1 MKFRYLLFL
10 GAMFTLG
17 NLMAQVSYQPDGA
30 IPMDPEV
37 KIGKLSNGLT
47 YYIQRNAQP
56 KERAEFY
63 LVLNAGA
70 IQEDPDQNGLAHFC
84 EHMAF
89 NGTEHFKK
97 HQIINYLQSI
107 GMKFGPEINAFTSH
121 DVTAY
126 MLQKV
131 PVNPASNIDS
141 ALLILYDWAGKVSFE
156 PEEIDAERGVIH
168 EEWRTGRGAM
178 ERLNKKMNKVVLQG
192 SKYAE
197 HDVIGDINI
206 IDNFPHEV
214 LTRFYNDW
222 YRPSLQALIAV
233 GDIDPQQIEAK
244 IQALFSQLQNPKQP
258 RERIT
263 EPVPDHENTLVSIET
278 DKEAQYTMVQVIY
291 KHDPTSERNQRYLR
305 EQLKT
310 ELFNQM
316 MNARFAEIQRQ
327 ANPPFVYGYNAYGS
341 LVKSKD
347 AYRSFA
353 IAKAGE
359 GMRALEALLRENE
372 RLLRHGF
379 TPGELERA
387 KQDVLKGYE
396 NQFKEKNK
404 RKSDQLVWNYFAHF
418 LNQEPIPGPE
428 FMYQFAQAVLPG
440 ITLAEMNELPARWIT
455 DRNRVLAIGGPEKEG
470 ITYPTREEVLA
481 LLDKIEKEPVEP
493 YHDNVADKPLIDKL
507 PAPGKVVKSENIPS
521 LGVTVWTLSNGA
533 RVVLKPTEFRDDE
546 VLFAATSPGGSSLYS
561 PEEYLSAQY
570 ASSVIGESG
579 LGDFD
584 PTQLEKA
591 LSGKMVEIDPSIRD
605 LQEGFSGNSSR
616 KDLETLIQLTH
627 LFFTKTRLDENTY
640 SAFISRMKGILENA
654 SLNPMNAFRDTITVV
669 LANYSPYRKPMTVSR
684 LNELRADLMKRIF
697 DERFADADGFTFFL
711 VGAFNPEEIKPWVE
725 KYLGSLPQRK
735 KSETWRDLGIRPP
748 KGFVKKSVVRDM
760 EDPKATVF
768 VALSG
773 DFDYNPA
780 DRVALQAISDILSFR
795 YVETIREEE
804 GGTYGAGVRVQ
815 TNKFPRGNY
824 LLTVQFDCDPENAE
838 RLTQIV
844 LREIEVLRNQ
854 GPTEEQ
860 VRNFR
865 ENKLKTWKESLQENS
880 FWLSQ
885 LLNAENNQE
894 PYENFLA
901 YPDLVNAVSPE
912 TVREAASRYFSG
924 ENLIILTLLPS
935 DLSKSMKNPNLKK

>member
-1 MKFRYLLFL
+1 MKFRYLLFFGVL
-10 GAMFTLG
+10 LAFIGVR
-17 NLMAQVSYQPDGA
+17 AQVSYQPEGT
-30 IPMDPEV
+30 IPVDPEV

-47 YYIQRNAQP
+47 YYIHRNAQP
-56 KERAEFY
+56 AERAEFY
-63 LVLNAGA
+63 LILNAGA

-131 PVNPASNIDS
+131 PVHPESNVDS
-141 ALLILYDWAGKVSFE
+141 ALLILFDWAGKVSFE

-178 ERLNKKMNKVVLQG
+178 ERLNKKMNKVILQG

-206 IDNFPHEV
+206 IDNFPHQA
-214 LTRFYNDW
+214 LTRFYKDW
-222 YRPSLQALIAV
+222 YRPQLQAVVAV
-233 GDIDPQQIEAK
+233 GDFDPLVIEAK
-244 IQALFSQLQNPKQP
+244 IKALFSQLQNPANI
-258 RERIT
+258 RERKT
-263 EPVPDHENTLVSIET
+263 EPVPDHDNTLVSIET

-291 KHDPTSERNQRYLR
+291 KHDPTPERNQKYLR

-316 MNARFAEIQRQ
+316 MNARFAELQRQ

-359 GMRALEALLRENE
+359 SMRALEALLRENE

-379 TPGELERA
+379 APGELERA
-387 KQDVLKGYE
+387 KQEILKGYE

-404 RKSDQLVWNYFAHF
+404 RKSDQLVWSYFGHF
-418 LNQEPIPGPE
+418 LNDDPTPGPE
-428 FMYQFAQAVLPG
+428 FMYQFALAVLPG
-440 ITLAEMNELPARWIT
+440 ITLDEMNKLPGRWIT

-470 ITYPTREEVLA
+470 LVYPTRDEVLA
-481 LLDKIEKEPVEP
+481 LLAKIEKEPVDP
-493 YHDNVADKPLIDKL
+493 YKDNVANKPLIDKL
-507 PAPGKVVKSENIPS
+507 PPAGKVVNTEEITSI
-521 LGVTVWTLSNGA
+521 GVTVWTLSNGVK
-533 RVVLKPTEFRDDE
+533 VVLKPTQFRDDE
-546 VLFAATSPGGSSLYS
+546 ILFAAQSPGGSSLYS
-561 PEEYLSAQY
+561 PNEYLSAQY
-570 ASSVIGESG
+570 AAAVIGESG

-591 LSGKMVEIDPSIRD
+591 LSGKIVEINPYIRD
-605 LQEGFSGNSSR
+605 LQEGFNGNSSQ
-616 KDLETLIQLTH
+616 KDLETLLQLTH
-627 LFFTKTRLDENTY
+627 LYFTRTRFDENTFG
-640 SAFISRMKGILENA
+640 AFISRMKGILENA
-654 SLNPMNAFRDTITVV
+654 SLNPVNALRDTINVV
-669 LANYSPYRKPMTVSR
+669 LSNYSPYRKPMTVSR
-684 LNELRADLMKRIF
+684 LQEIQPDLMKKIF
-697 DERFADADGFTFFL
+697 DERFADADGFTFFFA
-711 VGAFNPEEIKPWVE
+711 GAFNPEELRPLVE
-725 KYLGSLPQRK
+725 KYLGSLPSRTK
-735 KSETWRDLGIRPP
+735 NESWRDLGIMPP
-748 KGFVKKSVVRDM
+748 KGVVKKTLVRDM

-773 DFDYNPA
+773 EFDYNPQ
-780 DRVALQAISDILSFR
+780 DRAVMQAISDILSFR

-815 TNKFPRGNY
+815 TNKYPKGNY
-824 LLTVQFDCDPENAE
+824 VLTIQFDCDPENAE

-844 LREIEVLRNQ
+844 LREIEVLRTQ
-854 GPTEEQ
+854 GPKDDQ
-860 VRNFR
+860 IRNFK
-865 ENKLKTWKESLQENS
+865 ENKLKTWKESLEDNS
-880 FWLSQ
+880 FWINNLQ
-885 LLNAENNQE
+885 NASFSGDAWDSFME
-894 PYENFLA
+894 
-901 YPDLVNAVSPE
+901 YPGLVNAVTPGM
-912 TVREAASRYFSG
+912 VKEATARYFNG
-924 ENLIILTLLPS
+924 DNLIVITLLPS
-935 DLSKSMKNPNLKK
+935 DLSKSVKNPMLKK

>member
-1 MKFRYLLFL
+1 MKFRYLLIFW
-10 GAMFTLG
+10 AMFTLG
-17 NLMAQVSYQPDGA
+17 NLLAQVTYQPEAA
-30 IPMDPEV
+30 IPVDPEV
-37 KIGKLSNGLT
+37 KIGRLSNGLT

-131 PVNPASNIDS
+131 PVNPSSNIDS
-141 ALLILYDWAGKVSFE
+141 ALLILFDWAGKVSYE

-206 IDNFPHEV
+206 IDHFPHEA
-214 LTRFYNDW
+214 LTRFYKDW
-222 YRPSLQALIAV
+222 YRPDLQAVIAV
-233 GDIDPQQIEAK
+233 GDFDPQQIESK
-244 IQALFSQLQNPKQP
+244 IQTLFSQLQNPKQQ
-258 RERIT
+258 RERKT

-291 KHDPTSERNQRYLR
+291 KHEPTSERNQRYLR

-347 AYRSFA
+347 AYRSLA

-359 GMRALEALLRENE
+359 SMRALEALLRENE

-387 KQDVLKGYE
+387 KQDILKGYE

-404 RKSDQLVWNYFAHF
+404 RKSDQLVWSYFGHF
-418 LNQEPIPGPE
+418 LNQDPIPGPE
-428 FMYQFAQAVLPG
+428 FMYQFALAVLPG

-470 ITYPTREEVLA
+470 LTYPSREEILA
-481 LLDKIEKEPVEP
+481 LLGKIEKEPVEP
-493 YHDNVADKPLIDKL
+493 YHDNVANKPLIEKL
-507 PAPGKVVKSENIPS
+507 PAAGKVVKSENIAS
-521 LGVTVWTLSNGA
+521 LDVTIWTLSNGA

-546 VLFAATSPGGSSLYS
+546 ILFAATSPGGSSLYNL
-561 PEEYLSAQY
+561 EEYLSAQY
-570 ASSVIGESG
+570 AAAVIGESG

-591 LSGKMVEIDPSIRD
+591 LSGKMVEINPNIRD
-605 LQEGFSGNSSR
+605 LQEGLSGSSSR
-616 KDLETLIQLTH
+616 KDLETLLQLTH
-627 LFFTKTRLDENTY
+627 LYFTKTRFDENTY
-640 SAFISRMKGILENA
+640 SAFLSRMKGILENA
-654 SLNPMNAFRDTITVV
+654 SLNPSNAFRDTINVV

-684 LNELRADLMKRIF
+684 LNELRADLMKKIF
-697 DERFADADGFTFFL
+697 DERFADADGFTFFF
-711 VGAFNPEEIKPWVE
+711 VGAFKPEELQPWVE
-725 KYLGSLPQRK
+725 KYLGSLPQREK
-735 KSETWRDLGIRPP
+735 AETWRDLGITPP
-748 KGFVKKSVVRDM
+748 KGVVKKSVVRDM

-768 VALSG
+768 VALAG
-773 DFDYNPA
+773 EFDYQPA
-780 DRVALQAISDILSFR
+780 ERVIMQAISDILSFR

-804 GGTYGAGVRVQ
+804 GGTYGAAVRLQ
-815 TNKFPRGNY
+815 TTKFPKANY
-824 LLTVQFDCDPENAE
+824 VLSIQFDCDPENAE

-844 LREIEVLRNQ
+844 LREIEVLRTK

-860 VRNFR
+860 VRNFK
-865 ENKLKTWKESLQENS
+865 ENKLKTWKESLQENN

-894 PYENFLA
+894 PYESFLS
-901 YPDLVNAVSPE
+901 YPDLVNAVTPDKVKE
-912 TVREAASRYFSG
+912 VVSRYFKG
-924 ENLIILTLLPS
+924 DNLVILTLLPS
-935 DLSKSMKNPNLKK
+935 DLSKSVKNPGLK